1 MPKTVPPKK
10 NAIPLLLPKCHTFA
24 DTQSFFY
31 SPASGSKSLSMAVK
45 LRHPVLTA
53 RCWAGWCSARL
64 VSPRTIT
71 WRWLDRERR
80 YQSSCFNAAGLQL
93 LFEAGHWMS
102 HWMSNANYQSA
113 MCCFMRGVP
122 IDSSTG
128 DTSST
133 CTSRRSRAG
142 CCCICQVSALT
153 FGVTW
158 DSLNTGRREGPSFR
172 PGIQD
177 SRNML
182 WNCIKFIWS
191 FMLIFRSRNC
201 MQLYNIKYIY
211 ICSVCND
218 FIIHITS

>member
-1 MPKTVPPKK
+1 MPKTVPPQK

-80 YQSSCFNAAGLQL
+80 CQSCCTSWSTVPICESFMTFNGTGLQL

-142 CCCICQVSALT
+142 CCCIC
-153 FGVTW
+153 
-158 DSLNTGRREGPSFR
+158 
-172 PGIQD
+172 
-177 SRNML
+177 
-182 WNCIKFIWS
+182 
-191 FMLIFRSRNC
+191 
-201 MQLYNIKYIY
+201 
-211 ICSVCND
+211 
-218 FIIHITS
+218 